1 MRKALFLSGIIF
13 VLFLIS
19 CGGYYYDDE
28 DYYKSDWEETEGY
41 VISTEDYNER
51 TGKTTTIDEFIEGSH
66 PKDKKIAVQY
76 KHKYDKS
83 RTSRLYCEFLV
94 KTVQDDIDKG
104 IVQEFVTDEK
114 KSADFTITKKMD
126 NSHTGFIFYCDDEYV
141 YVINNLYSL
150 NYVEHD
156 DDDPKNKAECRFE
169 ISITGIKQPIKI
181 DMDYYTSKE
190 NKPY

>member
-19 CGGYYYDDE
+19 CGGYYYDD
-28 DYYKSDWEETEGY
+28 DYYYSDWEETEGY
-41 VISTEDYNER
+41 VISTTEYNER
-51 TGKTTTIDEFIEGSH
+51 TKKTITTDEFIAGPH
-66 PKDKKIAVQY
+66 PDDQIIAVQY

-83 RTSRLYCEFLV
+83 RKLYCEFLV
-94 KTVQDDIDKG
+94 KTYVEEDIAND
-104 IVQEFVTDEK
+104 IVNEFVTDEK

-150 NYVEHD
+150 NYRHLLDGCLDRQRIRQYALSVQKDH
-156 DDDPKNKAECRFE
+156 
-169 ISITGIKQPIKI
+169 
-181 DMDYYTSKE
+181 
-190 NKPY
+190 